1 MIWWKYN
8 MTLNLQKITKN
19 SRLAF
24 DSKVNTTKK
33 NRVLKKFL
41 SLLKKNKKRIIKE
54 NHRDIKF
61 AKKKKL
67 KENLI
72 KRLEIDEKKINNIIK
87 SINQIIRIKDPTNK
101 ILEKWKRPNGL
112 ILKKVT
118 VPIGVIAVI
127 YESRPNVTS
136 DIASLCFKS
145 GNAVILRGGSEAF
158 NTNKIIS
165 NLFRLSLKNCGVD
178 QNYVQFINS
187 KNRKIVDKLLSK
199 MKGYIDLIVP
209 RGGKSLVKK
218 VDELST
224 VPYIGHLE
232 GICHTFIDKKAQ
244 LKMAIKVLENAKM
257 RNTSI
262 CGATETVLFHESIA
276 KKFINPVLENL
287 QKKGCNIFADKTIKK
302 LFDGK
307 SNLANNKSWSTEY
320 LSSNISA
327 KVVKNLN
334 EAVKHINQFGTM
346 HTDAIITDDKKAAD
360 YFLKNIKSSIGI
372 HNSSTQFADGGE
384 FGFGAEVGIS
394 TNNLPPRGPVG
405 LGQLVSY
412 KYEVYGKGQIRK

>member
-1 MIWWKYN
+1 MS
-8 MTLNLQKITKN
+8 LNLEKIVKD
-19 SRLAF
+19 SRVAF
-24 DSKVNTTKK
+24 ESKIDSIKK
-33 NRVLKKFL
+33 DRVLKKFAD
-41 SLLKKNKKRIIKE
+41 LLLKNKKKILKE
-54 NHRDIKF
+54 NQKDIKF

-67 KENLI
+67 NENLI
-72 KRLEIDEKKINNIIK
+72 NRLEINDRKINGIISSINRIIK
-87 SINQIIRIKDPTNK
+87 IKDPTNK
-101 ILEKWKRPNGL
+101 ILEKWKRPNKL
-112 ILKKVT
+112 VIKKVT

-136 DIASLCFKS
+136 DVASLCFKS

-165 NLFRLSLKNCGVD
+165 NLFRKSLKVCNVD
-178 QNYVQFINS
+178 QNYVQFIET
-187 KNRKIVDKLLSK
+187 KNRKIVDNLLSK
-199 MKGYIDLIVP
+199 MKGYIDLVIP

-218 VDELST
+218 VDKLST
-224 VPYIGHLE
+224 IPYIGHLE
-232 GICHTFIDKKAQ
+232 GICHTFIDKKAN
-244 LKMAIKVLENAKM
+244 LKMAINVLENAKL

-262 CGATETVLFHESIA
+262 CGATETVLFHKNIA
-276 KKFINPVLENL
+276 KKFINPVLKNL
-287 QKKGCNIFADKTIKK
+287 KKKGCNIYGYKSIKK
-302 LFDGK
+302 IFKGNVILA
-307 SNLANNKSWSTEY
+307 SNKNWSTEY

-327 KVVKNLN
+327 KVVKDVND
-334 EAVKHINQFGTM
+334 AVKHINQFVTK
-346 HTDAIITDDKKAAD
+346 HTDAIITADKKVAN

-412 KYEVYGKGQIRK
+412 KYEVYGNVQIRK

>member
-1 MIWWKYN
+1 MSLRLKNIV
-8 MTLNLQKITKN
+8 KN
-19 SRLAF
+19 SRIAF
-24 DSKVNTTKK
+24 ESNIDSIKK
-33 NRVLKKFL
+33 DRVLNKFTNL
-41 SLLKKNKKRIIKE
+41 ILRNKKKILKE
-54 NHRDIKF
+54 NHKDIKF
-61 AKKKKL
+61 AKNKKL

-72 KRLEIDEKKINNIIK
+72 KRLEINDRKINGIISSINRIIK
-87 SINQIIRIKDPTNK
+87 IKDPTNK
-101 ILEKWKRPNGL
+101 ILEKWKRPNKLL
-112 ILKKVT
+112 IKKVT

-158 NTNKIIS
+158 NTNNIIS
-165 NLFRLSLKNCGVD
+165 SLFRKSLKFCGVD
-178 QNYVQFINS
+178 QNYVQFIET
-187 KNRKIVDKLLSK
+187 KNRKIVDNLLSK
-199 MKGYIDLIVP
+199 MKGYIDLVIP

-232 GICHTFIDKKAQ
+232 GICHTFIDKKAK
-244 LKMAIKVLENAKM
+244 LKMAINVLENAKL

-262 CGATETVLFHESIA
+262 CGATETVLFHKNIA
-276 KKFINPVLENL
+276 KKFINPVLKNL
-287 QKKGCNIFADKTIKK
+287 QKKGCNIYGDKSVKK
-302 LFDGK
+302 IFKGK
-307 SNLANNKSWSTEY
+307 ASLASNKNWSIEY
-320 LSSNISA
+320 LSSSISA
-327 KVVKNLN
+327 KIVKDVND
-334 EAVKHINQFGTM
+334 AVKHINQFGTM
-346 HTDAIITDDKKAAD
+346 HTDAIITDDKKTAS

-412 KYEVYGKGQIRK
+412 KYEIYGTGQIRK

>member
-1 MIWWKYN
+1 MI
-8 MTLNLQKITKN
+8 LKIKKIANN
-19 SRLAF
+19 SKIAF
-24 DSKVNTTKK
+24 EKK
-33 NRVLKKFL
+33 IDPLKKDKVLKKFA
-41 SLLKKNKKRIIKE
+41 SLISINKKKIIKE
-54 NHRDIKF
+54 NNKDIKF

-72 KRLEIDEKKINNIIK
+72 KRLEINEEKIIGIIK
-87 SINQIIRIKDPTNK
+87 SINQIIKIKDPTNK
-101 ILEKWKRPNGL
+101 ILDQWKRPNGL
-112 ILKKVT
+112 VIKKVT

-136 DIASLCFKS
+136 DVASLCFKS

-165 NLFRLSLKNCGVD
+165 SLFRKSLKICGVD
-178 QNYVQFINS
+178 QNYVQFIS
-187 KNRKIVDKLLSK
+187 TKNRKIVDNLLSN
-199 MKGYIDLIVP
+199 MKGYIDLIIP

-218 VDELST
+218 VDELSS

-232 GICHTFIDKKAQ
+232 GICHTFIDKKAK
-244 LKMAIKVLENAKM
+244 LAMAIKVLENAKM

-262 CGATETVLFHESIA
+262 CGATETVLFHKNIA
-276 KKFINPVLENL
+276 KKFINPVLNNL
-287 QKKGCNIFADKTIKK
+287 QKKGCIIYGDKTIIKFFK
-302 LFDGK
+302 GK
-307 SNLANNKSWSTEY
+307 SNLASKKNWSTEY
-320 LSSNISA
+320 LSSKISA
-327 KVVKNLN
+327 KVVNDVGQ
-334 EAVKHINQFGTM
+334 AIKHINQFGTM
-346 HTDAIITDDKKAAD
+346 HTDSIITADKKTAI

-405 LGQLVSY
+405 LDQLVSY
-412 KYEVYGKGQIRK
+412 KYEVYGTGQIRK

>member
-1 MIWWKYN
+1 
-8 MTLNLQKITKN
+8 
-19 SRLAF
+19 
-24 DSKVNTTKK
+24 
-33 NRVLKKFL
+33 
-41 SLLKKNKKRIIKE
+41 
-54 NHRDIKF
+54 
-61 AKKKKL
+61 
-67 KENLI
+67 
-72 KRLEIDEKKINNIIK
+72 
-87 SINQIIRIKDPTNK
+87 
-101 ILEKWKRPNGL
+101 
-112 ILKKVT
+112 
-118 VPIGVIAVI
+118 
-127 YESRPNVTS
+127 
-136 DIASLCFKS
+136 
-145 GNAVILRGGSEAF
+145 
-158 NTNKIIS
+158 
-165 NLFRLSLKNCGVD
+165 
-178 QNYVQFINS
+178 
-187 KNRKIVDKLLSK
+187 

-209 RGGKSLVKK
+209 RGGKSLVKR
-218 VDELST
+218 VDELSR

-232 GICHTFIDKKAQ
+232 GICHTYIDKKAQ

-276 KKFINPVLENL
+276 KKFTNPVLENL

-327 KVVKNLN
+327 KIVKNLN

>member
-1 MIWWKYN
+1 

-19 SRLAF
+19 SRVAF
-24 DSKVNTTKK
+24 DTKVDPLKK
-33 NRVLKKFL
+33 NKVLKKF
-41 SLLKKNKKRIIKE
+41 SNLLKKNKRKIILE
-54 NHRDIKF
+54 NHKDIKF
-61 AKKKKL
+61 AKKKKI

-72 KRLEIDEKKINNIIK
+72 KRLELDENKINNIIK
-87 SINQIIRIKDPTNK
+87 SINQIIKIKDPTNR
-101 ILEKWKRPNGL
+101 ILEKWRRPNGL
-112 ILKKVT
+112 IIKKVT

-165 NLFRLSLKNCGVD
+165 NLFRISLKECGVD
-178 QNYVQFINS
+178 QNYVQFIY
-187 KNRKIVDKLLSK
+187 KKDRKIVDKLLSK

-232 GICHTFIDKKAQ
+232 GICHTFIDKKAKM
-244 LKMAIKVLENAKM
+244 KMAIKVLENAKM

-262 CGATETVLFHESIA
+262 CGATETVLFHENIA
-276 KKFINPVLENL
+276 KNYINPVLKNL
-287 QKKGCNIFADKTIKK
+287 QNKGCNIFGDKTVKK
-302 LFDGK
+302 LFTGK
-307 SNLANNKSWSTEY
+307 SNLINNKNWSIEY
-320 LSSNISA
+320 LSANISA

-384 FGFGAEVGIS
+384 FGFGAEIGIS

-412 KYEVYGKGQIRK
+412 KYEIYGKGQIRK

>member
-1 MIWWKYN
+1 M
-8 MTLNLQKITKN
+8 L
-19 SRLAF
+19 R
-24 DSKVNTTKK
+24 
-33 NRVLKKFL
+33 
-41 SLLKKNKKRIIKE
+41 
-54 NHRDIKF
+54 
-61 AKKKKL
+61 KKKIKD
-67 KENLI
+67 NLI
-72 KRLEIDEKKINNIIK
+72 KRLKIDEKKINNIIK
-87 SINQIIRIKDPTNK
+87 SINKIVKIKDPTNR

-112 ILKKVT
+112 IIKKVT

-145 GNAVILRGGSEAF
+145 GNSVILRGGSEAF

-165 NLFRLSLKNCGVD
+165 NLFRISLKNCGVD
-178 QNYVQFINS
+178 QNYVQFISS
-187 KNRKIVDKLLSK
+187 KNRNIVDKLLSK

-232 GICHTFIDKKAQ
+232 GICHTFIDKKAKM
-244 LKMAIKVLENAKM
+244 KMAIEVLENAKM

-262 CGATETVLFHESIA
+262 CGATETVLFHERIA
-276 KKFINPVLENL
+276 KKFVNPVLKNL
-287 QKKGCNIFADKTIKK
+287 QKKGCNIFGDKTINKIYE
-302 LFDGK
+302 GK
-307 SNLANNKSWSTEY
+307 SKLANIKNWSTEY

-334 EAVKHINQFGTM
+334 EAVKHINKFGTM
-346 HTDAIITDDKKAAD
+346 HTDAIITDDKKSAE

-405 LGQLVSY
+405 LKQLVSY
-412 KYEVYGKGQIRK
+412 KYEIYGKGQIRK

>member
-1 MIWWKYN
+1 

-19 SRLAF
+19 SRIAF

-41 SLLKKNKKRIIKE
+41 SLLNKNKKKIIKQ
-54 NHRDIKF
+54 NHKDIKF

-187 KNRKIVDKLLSK
+187 KNRKIVDKLLST

-276 KKFINPVLENL
+276 KKFVNPVLENL

>member
-1 MIWWKYN
+1 MS
-8 MTLNLQKITKN
+8 LNLEKIVKN
-19 SRLAF
+19 SRIAF
-24 DSKVNTTKK
+24 ESKIDSIKK
-33 NRVLKKFL
+33 DRVLKKFVN
-41 SLLKKNKKRIIKE
+41 LLLKNKKKILKE
-54 NHRDIKF
+54 NRKDIKF

-72 KRLEIDEKKINNIIK
+72 KRLEINDRKINDIIN
-87 SINQIIRIKDPTNK
+87 SINQIIKIKDPTNK
-101 ILEKWKRPNGL
+101 ILEKWKRPNKLL
-112 ILKKVT
+112 IKKVT

-158 NTNKIIS
+158 NTNNIIS
-165 NLFRLSLKNCGVD
+165 SLFRKSLKFCGVD
-178 QNYVQFINS
+178 QNYVQFIET
-187 KNRKIVDKLLSK
+187 KNRKIVDNLLSK
-199 MKGYIDLIVP
+199 MKGYIDLVIP

-224 VPYIGHLE
+224 IPYIGHLE
-232 GICHTFIDKKAQ
+232 GICHTFIDKKAK
-244 LKMAIKVLENAKM
+244 LKMAINVLENAKL

-262 CGATETVLFHESIA
+262 CGATETVLFHKNIA
-276 KKFINPVLENL
+276 KKFINPVLKNL
-287 QKKGCNIFADKTIKK
+287 QEKGCNIYGDRSVKK
-302 LFDGK
+302 IFKGRASLA
-307 SNLANNKSWSTEY
+307 SNKNWSTEY

-327 KVVKNLN
+327 RIVKDVND
-334 EAVKHINQFGTM
+334 AVKHINQFGTM
-346 HTDAIITDDKKAAD
+346 HTDAIITDDKKTAS

-412 KYEVYGKGQIRK
+412 KYEVYGNGQIRK

>member
-1 MIWWKYN
+1 MTYN
-8 MTLNLQKITKN
+8 LGKITES
-19 SRLAF
+19 SRTAF
-24 DSKVNTTKK
+24 ESKVDENKK
-33 NRVLKKFL
+33 NKVLKKF
-41 SLLKKNKKRIIKE
+41 SILLQKNQNKIIQENKK
-54 NHRDIKF
+54 DIKF
-61 AKKKKL
+61 ANRKKI

-72 KRLEIDEKKINNIIK
+72 KRLKIDTKKIKGIIK
-87 SINQIIRIKDPTNK
+87 SINQIVKIKDPTNK
-101 ILEKWKRPNGL
+101 ILDKWKRPNGL
-112 ILKKVT
+112 VIRKVT

-136 DIASLCFKS
+136 DVASLCFKS

-158 NTNKIIS
+158 YTNKIIS
-165 NLFRLSLKNCGVD
+165 NLFRVSLKKCGVN
-178 QNYVQFINS
+178 QNYVQFIDS

-199 MKGYIDLIVP
+199 MKGHIDLIIP

-218 VDELST
+218 VDKLST
-224 VPYIGHLE
+224 IPYIGHLE
-232 GICHTFIDKKAQ
+232 GICHTFIDKKAKI
-244 LKMAIKVLENAKM
+244 KMAVKVLENAKM

-262 CGATETVLFHESIA
+262 CGATETVLFHKNIA

-287 QKKGCNIFADKTIKK
+287 QNKGCNIFGDKIIRKI
-302 LFDGK
+302 FNGN
-307 SNLANNKSWSTEY
+307 SSLANSKSWSTEY

-327 KVVKNLN
+327 KVVKNLD
-334 EAVKHINQFGTM
+334 EAIKHINQFGTM
-346 HTDAIITDDKKAAD
+346 HTDAIITEDKKAAK

-412 KYEVYGKGQIRK
+412 KYEIQGNGQIRK

>member
-1 MIWWKYN
+1 
-8 MTLNLQKITKN
+8 MTINLKKITTN
-19 SRLAF
+19 SRVAF
-24 DSKVNTTKK
+24 ENKVDPIKK
-33 NRVLKKFL
+33 NRVLKKFSEL
-41 SLLKKNKKRIIKE
+41 IHENKRRIIKE
-54 NHRDIKF
+54 NYKDIKF
-61 AKKKKL
+61 ARKKKI

-72 KRLEIDEKKINNIIK
+72 NRLEINEKKINNIIK
-87 SINQIIRIKDPTNK
+87 SINQIIKLKDPTNK

-112 ILKKVT
+112 IIKKVS
-118 VPIGVIAVI
+118 VPIGVISVI

-136 DIASLCFKS
+136 DVASLCFKS
-145 GNAVILRGGSEAF
+145 GNAVILKGGSEAF
-158 NTNKIIS
+158 YTNRIIS
-165 NLFRLSLKNCGVD
+165 NLFRISLKKNGID
-178 QNYVQFINS
+178 QNYVQFIES

-199 MKGYIDLIVP
+199 MKGHIDLIIP

-232 GICHTFIDKKAQ
+232 GICHTFIDKKAKI
-244 LKMAIKVLENAKM
+244 KMAIKVLENAKM

-262 CGATETVLFHESIA
+262 CGATETVLFHKNIV
-276 KKFINPVLENL
+276 KKFVNPVLKNL
-287 QKKGCNIFADKTIKK
+287 QKKGCNIFGDRTIRK
-302 LFDGK
+302 LFNGK
-307 SNLANNKSWSTEY
+307 SSLANKKSWSTEY
-320 LSSNISA
+320 LSSKISA

-334 EAVKHINQFGTM
+334 EAIKHINKFGTM
-346 HTDAIITDDKKAAD
+346 HTDAIITDDKQAANF
-360 YFLKNIKSSIGI
+360 FLKNIKSSIGV

-412 KYEVYGKGQIRK
+412 KYEIIGNGQIRK

>member
-1 MIWWKYN
+1 
-8 MTLNLQKITKN
+8 MTLNLRKITKN
-19 SRLAF
+19 SRVAF
-24 DSKVNTTKK
+24 DRKVDPTQK
-33 NRVLKKFL
+33 NRVLKKFA
-41 SLLKKNKKRIIKE
+41 SLLQKNIKKIIKE
-54 NHRDIKF
+54 NHKDIKF
-61 AKKKKL
+61 AKKKKI
-67 KENLI
+67 KDNLI
-72 KRLEIDEKKINNIIK
+72 KRLKIDEKKINNIIK
-87 SINQIIRIKDPTNK
+87 SINKIIKIKDPTNR

-112 ILKKVT
+112 IIKKVT

-145 GNAVILRGGSEAF
+145 GNSVILRGGSEAF

-165 NLFRLSLKNCGVD
+165 NLFRISLKNCGVD
-178 QNYVQFINS
+178 QNYVQFISS
-187 KNRKIVDKLLSK
+187 KNRNIVDKLLSK

-232 GICHTFIDKKAQ
+232 GICHTFIDKKAKI
-244 LKMAIKVLENAKM
+244 KMAIEVLENAKM

-262 CGATETVLFHESIA
+262 CGATETVLFHERIA
-276 KKFINPVLENL
+276 KKFVNPVLKNL
-287 QKKGCNIFADKTIKK
+287 QKKGCNIFGDKTINKIYE
-302 LFDGK
+302 GK
-307 SNLANNKSWSTEY
+307 SKLANIKNWSTEY

-334 EAVKHINQFGTM
+334 EAVKHINKFGTM
-346 HTDAIITDDKKAAD
+346 HTDAIITDDKKSAE

-405 LGQLVSY
+405 LKQLVSY
-412 KYEVYGKGQIRK
+412 KYEIYGKGQIRK

>member
-1 MIWWKYN
+1 MLLK
-8 MTLNLQKITKN
+8 LKKIAKN
-19 SRLAF
+19 SRKAF
-24 DSKVNTTKK
+24 EKKIDPIKKDKVLN
-33 NRVLKKFL
+33 KFA
-41 SLLKKNKKRIIKE
+41 SLLLNNKKKIIKE
-54 NHRDIKF
+54 NTKDIKF

-72 KRLEIDEKKINNIIK
+72 KRLEINEEKIIDIIK
-87 SINQIIRIKDPTNK
+87 SINQIIKIKDPTNK
-101 ILEKWKRPNGL
+101 ILDKWKRPNGL
-112 ILKKVT
+112 IIKKVT

-136 DIASLCFKS
+136 DVASLCFKS
-145 GNAVILRGGSEAF
+145 GNSVILRGGSEAF

-165 NLFRLSLKNCGVD
+165 NLFRKSLKICGVD
-178 QNYVQFINS
+178 KNYVQFIET
-187 KNRKIVDKLLSK
+187 KNRKIVDSLLAK
-199 MKGYIDLIVP
+199 MKGNVDLIIP

-232 GICHTFIDKKAQ
+232 GICHTYIDKKAK
-244 LKMAIKVLENAKM
+244 LSMAIKVLENAKM

-262 CGATETVLFHESIA
+262 CGATETVLFHNKIA
-276 KKFINPVLENL
+276 KKFINPVLNKLE
-287 QKKGCNIFADKTIKK
+287 KKGCSVYGDKNIRKLFNGKSYLADK
-302 LFDGK
+302 
-307 SNLANNKSWSTEY
+307 KSWSKEY
-320 LSSNISA
+320 LTSKISA
-327 KVVKNLN
+327 KVVRNIHD
-334 EAVKHINQFGTM
+334 AIKHINQFGTM
-346 HTDAIITDDKKAAD
+346 HTDAIITTDKKTAT

-412 KYEVYGKGQIRK
+412 KYEVYGNGQIRK

>member
-1 MIWWKYN
+1 MS
-8 MTLNLQKITKN
+8 LNLEKITKN
-19 SRLAF
+19 SRIAF
-24 DSKVNTTKK
+24 ESKVDSIKK
-33 NRVLKKFL
+33 DKVLRKFANLL
-41 SLLKKNKKRIIKE
+41 SRNKKKILRE
-54 NHRDIKF
+54 NNKDIKF
-61 AKKKKL
+61 ARKKKL
-67 KENLI
+67 RESLI
-72 KRLEIDEKKINNIIK
+72 KRLEINEGKMTSIIK
-87 SINQIIRIKDPTNK
+87 SINQIIKIKDPTNK
-101 ILEKWKRPNGL
+101 VLDKWKRPNRL
-112 ILKKVT
+112 VIKKVT

-136 DIASLCFKS
+136 DVASLCFKS

-165 NLFRLSLKNCGVD
+165 DLFRVSLKVCGVD
-178 QNYVQFINS
+178 QNYVQFVDS
-187 KNRKIVDKLLSK
+187 KNRKIVNKLLSK
-199 MKGYIDLIVP
+199 MKGYIDLVIP

-232 GICHTFIDKKAQ
+232 GICHTFIDKKAK
-244 LKMAIKVLENAKM
+244 LEMAIKVLENAKM

-262 CGATETVLFHESIA
+262 CGATETVLFHKNIA
-276 KKFINPVLENL
+276 KKFINPVLKNL
-287 QKKGCNIFADKTIKK
+287 QKKGCNIYGDKAIKK
-302 LFDGK
+302 IFKGK
-307 SNLANNKSWSTEY
+307 SSLANSKSWSTEY

-327 KVVKNLN
+327 KIVKNVN
-334 EAVKHINQFGTM
+334 DAVKHINYYGTM
-346 HTDAIITDDKKAAD
+346 HTDAIITTDKKTAN

-405 LGQLVSY
+405 LSQLVSY
-412 KYEVYGKGQIRK
+412 KYEIYGNGQIRK